1 MIDHNAQGWRLN
13 TWKEV
18 KKSYRRSH
26 AKGKY
31 VYF

>member
-18 KKSYRRSH
+18 KKVRLNRH
-26 AKGKY
+26 IGDLLI
-31 VYF
+31 